1 MSIYLT
7 FLMSKS
13 QFIECGDNVMLD
25 DSENSKNTNK
35 GSEND
40 EKLHIQSAFT
50 RASARNIQ

>member
-40 EKLHIQSAFT
+40 EKPHIQSAFT
-50 RASARNIQ
+50 RAFARNIQ